1 MSDNYNSLVN
11 TSGILVPV
19 KAATVFAA
27 HESSLFLGG
36 QLVPVVGA
44 PNGLLK
50 VPKISGGTAIK
61 LSGQTNYEDVAASAA
76 TGASVDLVCDLYAS
90 RTVVR
95 DLGAIDPSEIGRQ
108 LGNKISAAFDTD
120 AAAAMAALTAGSLAG
135 ANVAI
140 ADIFTAVGTIRGAGE
155 TGQLY
160 GVCSAA
166 EYAAIMGS
174 IGSTAYAGGDLFQGQ
189 ALRSGYLGMI
199 AGVQMFVSSY
209 LTEGVAVFGQ
219 DAMRIAMQANVNVEI
234 ARRAEAVGNDV
245 VASLHAKIGVVDA
258 ARGVYLTA
266 A

>member
-11 TSGILVPV
+11 SSGLLVPV

-27 HESSLFLGG
+27 HEASLFLGG
-36 QLVPVVGA
+36 QIVPVVAA
-44 PNGLLK
+44 PNGLLR
-50 VPKISGGTAIK
+50 VPKISGGTAVK

-76 TGASVDLVCDLYAS
+76 TGTGVDLVCDLYAA

-95 DLGAIDPSEIGRQ
+95 DLGAIDANEIGRQ
-108 LGNKISAAFDTD
+108 LGNKISASFDAD
-120 AAAAMAALTAGSLAG
+120 AAAAMGALTAGSLAG
-135 ANVAI
+135 ANATV
-140 ADIFTAVGTIRGAGE
+140 ADIFTAVATIRGAGE
-155 TGQLY
+155 TGQLF
-160 GVCSAA
+160 GVVSTA

-174 IGSTAYAGGDLFQGQ
+174 IGSQAYAGGDLFQGA
-189 ALRSGYLGMI
+189 ALRSGYLGSI

-245 VASLHAKIGVVDA
+245 VASLHAKIGVVDST
-258 ARGVYLTA
+258 RGVYLTA